1 MLRQSH
7 DTDFKRGLGAAG
19 DRAGAGAR
27 PSTHLVRIAGT
38 TLASVAQ
45 PCCTLDMVLR
55 PLAVLLLD
63 PSPLLDSGLTQLRRL
78 LLDQLLLQRVSTR
91 LLGRGRM
98 SHLVKHLLHGM

>member
-1 MLRQSH
+1 VLRATGQA
-7 DTDFKRGLGAAG
+7 RVQGLRRTLYGSPTP
-19 DRAGAGAR
+19 R
-27 PSTHLVRIAGT
+27 
-38 TLASVAQ
+38 LASVAQ

-55 PLAVLLLD
+55 PLAVLLPD